1 MTSVADIFTPT
12 VCFVLAGLAA
22 LPAIYFRINF
32 NEVTLRWFMDW
43 LVNSVCVD
51 ILALSLPLFLAHT
64 TDSKMDFILNAVAML
79 FVIELDDVD
88 GLQLGNRK
96 DFEEFMDRDE
106 NKNNPMYRLLIAQDV
121 ESGPKTKSGP
131 ADKTDADGDA
141 AE

>member
-1 MTSVADIFTPT
+1 MGKF
-12 VCFVLAGLAA
+12 AA
-22 LPAIYFRINF
+22 YLN
-32 NEVTLRWFMDW
+32 
-43 LVNSVCVD
+43 
-51 ILALSLPLFLAHT
+51 LALAVAWLALFL
-64 TDSKMDFILNAVAML
+64 
-79 FVIELDDVD
+79 IELDDVD